1 MDALD
6 ACSERRS
13 STFRRSTNGAMT
25 PNHAPIPQTVARPR
39 VDPRIPDV
47 KTRPRYAADIV
58 AFLTSHQY
66 NGAVDIKMLLTPT
79 TAQFISIFK
88 FLVCQVD
95 PGYEFRGRNIA
106 DEVPPALK
114 MAGYPFPESITK
126 SHLQSIGSSNGWP
139 NMLAMRLLYSMAS
152 TSCMCSA
159 TLCASATTCWPA
171 TLWSYRGPH
180 GPKRR

>member
-139 NMLAMRLLYSMAS
+139 NMLAMLHWFVIVIDVSPLRACSPVLY
-152 TSCMCSA
+152 
-159 TLCASATTCWPA
+159 
-171 TLWSYRGPH
+171 
-180 GPKRR
+180 